1 MSEFVLE
8 ARNLKKSFKTPGG
21 EIEVIRDVS
30 LHIGR
35 SESLSIRGE
44 SGAGKTTLLNLLTL
58 LERPD
63 QGQVFWSGEE
73 VQRRSNSGLARRR
86 GDRMGLIFQAYY
98 LIPELNTIEN
108 VLIARRLVGK
118 VRIEDRDRAEELL
131 KMVGLE
137 HRMRHLTTKLSGGEM
152 QRVAL
157 ARALMNEPDLVI
169 ADEPT
174 GNLDEKT
181 AKGVMEIL
189 LSLCSAKGV
198 ALVLVT
204 HNPEFALMT
213 QGQLI
218 LTEGVIKKS

>member
-1 MSEFVLE
+1 MNEYVLE

-21 EIEVIRDVS
+21 EIEVIRDIS

-58 LERPD
+58 LEKPD
-63 QGQVFWSGEE
+63 AGQIFWNGEE
-73 VQRRSNSGLARRR
+73 VQRRSNSALARRR

-108 VLIARRLVGK
+108 VLIARRLMGK
-118 VRIEDRDRAEELL
+118 IRGEDKDRAEELL
-131 KMVGLE
+131 KMVGLG
-137 HRMRHLTTKLSGGEM
+137 HRLTHLTTKLSGGEM

-157 ARALMNEPDLVI
+157 ARALMNEPYLVI

-181 AKGVMEIL
+181 AKGVMEML
-189 LSLCSAKGV
+189 LSLCHVKGV
-198 ALVLVT
+198 ALILVT

-213 QGQLI
+213 QKQLI
-218 LTEGVIKKS
+218 LTEGVIKET